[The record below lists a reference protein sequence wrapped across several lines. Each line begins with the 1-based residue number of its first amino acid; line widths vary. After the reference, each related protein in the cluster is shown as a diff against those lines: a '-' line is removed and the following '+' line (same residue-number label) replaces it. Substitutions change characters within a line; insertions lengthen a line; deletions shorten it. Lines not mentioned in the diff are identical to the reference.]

1 MANQSALNQLKD
13 LIASVESINV
23 DKAGD
28 GYNVYNYGTSGN
40 KISTDPPI
48 TSLTIKE
55 IQDSQFYV
63 KLINDRRL
71 FAIGRY

>member
-40 KISTDPPI
+40 KISTEIIHSFMPREGESNYPI
-48 TSLTIKE
+48 YIFVIKK
-55 IQDSQFYV
+55 IS
-63 KLINDRRL
+63 
-71 FAIGRY
+71 